1 MGKSKG
7 LAILLCLLGFLGICG
22 LHDFY
27 LGRKGWRNS

>member
-7 LAILLCLLGFLGICG
+7 LAILLCLLGFCGLGG